1 MAHNQSARDQ
11 ITKYQIIY
19 MPGIPSHLPFTG
31 SPQTMPSSTHAMS
44 SGNVLRPEYKRDLT
58 PCPLVSHFRVQPPS
72 SASRSDHMTY
82 GGATRVDHMTY
93 GGGDRSDHMTY
104 GATHSDHMTYGG
116 AARSDHMT
124 YGGAARSDHMT
135 YGRSDHMR
143 DSTLV
148 SHLTPKSSHPFLHLK
163 TSAEVY
169 AKAYELHQKG
179 SPVFVNNICEKCYK
193 ENRVRC
199 PH

>member
-11 ITKYQIIY
+11 ITENQNQYQYKIIY
-19 MPGIPSHLPFTG
+19 MPGIPSHQPFTS
-31 SPQTMPSSTHAMS
+31 SPEIMYGAMPGSTHTMS
-44 SGNVLRPEYKRDLT
+44 SRSVLPSAYKRDLT
-58 PCPLVSHFRVQPPS
+58 PCPLEVSHFRVQSPS
-72 SASRSDHMTY
+72 SASRADHLTYGRGVRSDHL
-82 GGATRVDHMTY
+82 TY
-93 GGGDRSDHMTY
+93 GGGARADHLTY
-104 GATHSDHMTYGG
+104 G
-116 AARSDHMT
+116 AARSD
-124 YGGAARSDHMT
+124 Y
-135 YGRSDHMR
+135 MR

-179 SPVFVNNICEKCYK
+179 SSVFVDNICEKCYK

-199 PH
+199 SHGK